1 MKHNISRRTLLTT
14 AVCSGLIASTPLQA
28 GFLSDTWDAITGH
41 AADVKDRITVEDTY
55 APGNVQASNNFRID
69 DVGRDAA
76 HWANGTVQVKRD
88 HDTGKRYLQLQ
99 DNFVS
104 GPAPDLYVYVS
115 ETETYIVDETTF
127 NQHEQ
132 IELGKLSKGSGAS
145 FYEIPAGVKV
155 NQVTIWCKRFGAF
168 IASTNL

>member
-28 GFLSDTWDAITGH
+28 GFLSDAWDAIKGH
-41 AADVKDRITVEDTY
+41 TDDIIERTTVEDAF
-55 APGNVQASNNFRID
+55 APGDIQASNNFRLD

-76 HWANGTVQVKRD
+76 HWANGTVQELRD
-88 HDTGKRYLQLQ
+88 HETGKRYIQLQ
-99 DNFVS
+99 DNFVA
-104 GPAPDLYVYVS
+104 GPAPDLYIYVS

-145 FYEIPAGVKV
+145 FYEIPAGVTA

>member
-1 MKHNISRRTLLTT
+1 MKHNISRRTFLTT
-14 AVCSGLIASTPLQA
+14 AVCSGLTAGTASA
-28 GFLSDTWDAITGH
+28 GLFSTIKDAIKGH
-41 AADVKDRITVEDTY
+41 TTDVIERVTVEDTY

-76 HWANGTVQVKRD
+76 HWANGTVQEVRD
-88 HDTGKRYLQLQ
+88 HDTGKRYIQLQ

-104 GPAPDLYVYVS
+104 GPAPDLYIYVS
-115 ETETYIVDETTF
+115 STEKYIVDENTF
-127 NQHEQ
+127 NKYAQV
-132 IELGKLSKGSGAS
+132 ELGKLSKGSGAS
-145 FYEIPAGVKV
+145 FYEIPDGVRV